1 MGPGGVYSGAGAA
14 EPLGLFIQAA
24 QGGNVAPL
32 FHHTILYKRYEHGHG
47 GGRCCSASEPTVEV
61 VTEAERRLLYKRTWW
76 KWGVTQPSS

>member
-47 GGRCCSASEPTVEV
+47 GGRCCSASEPAAEV
-61 VTEAERRLLYKRTWW
+61 VRAASASEEKGDNRDK
-76 KWGVTQPSS
+76 GVKQPSS